1 MQLAHW
7 IAPTAAAGKVAPHE
21 LNGAGGNANAV
32 LSPTPRTIFIL
43 WHEYQHGIGG
53 RKAARLFTPHE
64 RGRVKHKYHRRKVV
78 WDLVSGLVRG
88 GLTAN
93 LAIDCIYQLYG
104 ADASVMTII
113 NRLKKDAKDGTLHPN
128 L

>member
-1 MQLAHW
+1 M
-7 IAPTAAAGKVAPHE
+7 K
-21 LNGAGGNANAV
+21 
-32 LSPTPRTIFIL
+32 R
-43 WHEYQHGIGG
+43 
-53 RKAARLFTPHE
+53 
-64 RGRVKHKYHRRKVV
+64 KYHCWKVV

-93 LAIDCIYQLYG
+93 LAIDCIYQVYG
-104 ADASVMTII
+104 ADAIVTTII